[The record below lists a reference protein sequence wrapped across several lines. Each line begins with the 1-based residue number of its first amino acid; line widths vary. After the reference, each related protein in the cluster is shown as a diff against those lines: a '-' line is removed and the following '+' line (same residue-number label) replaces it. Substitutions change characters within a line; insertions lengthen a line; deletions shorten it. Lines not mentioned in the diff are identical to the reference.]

1 MEIPKRFK
9 IFGQTIIIEIDSELS
24 NRDDLQGRANYRN
37 NKIILLPDGIA
48 DRTKEQVEQTY
59 WHEVLHHILYQLG
72 YDKLNENN
80 VFVDRIANAIHQVI
94 TTSEY
99 NGN

>member
-1 MEIPKRFK
+1 MKIPKSFK
-9 IFGQTIIIEIDSELS
+9 IFGQIITVEIDSDLS
-24 NRDDLQGRANYRN
+24 NKDDLQGRADYRN

-48 DRTKEQVEQTY
+48 GRTKEQLEQTY
-59 WHEVLHHILYQLG
+59 WHETLHHILYQLC
-72 YDKLNENN
+72 YHKLNADNE
-80 VFVDRIANAIHQVI
+80 FVDRIANAIHQVI